1 MQNSYSE
8 DQLVEQT
15 AIALLA
21 EMGWETLDCY
31 DEFDQGISPLSRE
44 NRGEV
49 VLTTRLRAALE
60 RLNPDASS
68 EAIEGAIEKLT
79 YSRATM
85 SREEANWEIYRL
97 LKDGV
102 KVTIADP
109 DDEGETVV
117 DLKVIDWEH
126 PENNDF
132 FLASQLW
139 IAGEMYTRRPDAI
152 GFINGLPL
160 VLMEFKR
167 IDENLYSAYDDN
179 LRDYKDTI
187 PHLFWYNALII
198 LSNGSESRVG
208 SLTARWEHFTEW
220 KKVESEDEPG
230 TVSLETILK
239 GICDH
244 RRLLDIIENFTLF
257 MDAQGGLMKLTAK
270 NHQYLG
276 VNSAVE
282 ALGTKELNQG
292 KLGVFW
298 HTQGSGKSISMI
310 FFAQKVLRKIPGGW
324 RFVIVTDRKELDA
337 QIYKNFADSRGVV
350 TQGEVHA
357 EDIQGLRQL
366 LREDHRYI
374 FTLIQKFQTNDDEP
388 HPVLSNNSNIIV
400 ITDESHR
407 SQYDT
412 LALNMRTA
420 LPNAG
425 FIAFTGTPLIAGEER
440 TREVFG
446 EYVSIYDFKQS
457 VEDGATVPLY
467 YENRVPRMELTNE
480 HLNEELE
487 GILEAAEIDETQES
501 RVEQEFAIQYHVIT
515 REERLE
521 AIAEDIVSHFM
532 GRGYRGKG
540 MVISIDKAT
549 AVKMYDKVGEHWEA
563 HREELQA
570 KLRGTTAD
578 GEAQA
583 LQETIQYME
592 ETDMAVVVSQSQN
605 EIDDLRARGVDIT
618 PHRRRMVT
626 EDLDTKFKDP
636 EDPFRIVFVC
646 AMWMTGFDVP
656 SCSTIYLDKPQR
668 NHTLMQTIA
677 RANRVF
683 KDKVNGLIVDYIGIF
698 RNLERALAIYAE
710 GTDPEAPDAEGKN
723 PIRDKSELV
732 EEIKRAIAEINEFC
746 MNLGVDLAQIDV
758 AETEPLER
766 IGLIT
771 DAVDRILVND
781 ETKGDYLQRAS
792 QISRLYKAILP
803 DPAASDF
810 NGICTL
816 ITIIAKKIKNLT
828 PPPTDTTDVMEQIE
842 DLLDHSI
849 VPTGYIIETAGD
861 YETDSIVDLSQ
872 IDFDQLRER
881 FKTQHKQIEAER
893 LRGSINRKL
902 SELVRLNKTRM
913 DYQERFEQIIAEYN
927 DAAINVDE
935 WFEQLI
941 ALAGELNAEEQ
952 RTIAERLSEEQLAVF
967 DLLTRPEIALTEA
980 AKDQV
985 KAISKELLEILKREK
1000 LVLDWRQ
1007 RQQSRAAVKVT
1018 VAEILDELPER
1029 YTQEIYDQK
1038 CEVVYQHI
1046 YDCYYGNGNSVYL
1059 AAS

>member
-1 MQNSYSE
+1 
-8 DQLVEQT
+8 
-15 AIALLA
+15 
-21 EMGWETLDCY
+21 MGWETLDCY
-31 DEFDQGISPLSRE
+31 DEFDQGSSPLGRG

-49 VLTTRLRAALE
+49 VLTRRLRAALE
-60 RLNPDASS
+60 RLNPDASR
-68 EAIEGAIEKLT
+68 EAIDGAIEELT

-85 SREEANWEIYRL
+85 SREEANYEIYRL

-102 KVTIADP
+102 KVTITDP
-109 DDEGETVV
+109 DDEGET
-117 DLKVIDWEH
+117 DETLKVIDWEN
-126 PENNDF
+126 PGNNDF
-132 FLASQLW
+132 FLASQFW
-139 IAGEMYTRRPDAI
+139 IAGEMHKRRPDAI

-167 IDENLYSAYDDN
+167 IDENLYTAYDNN

-220 KKVESEDEPG
+220 KRVESEDEEG
-230 TVSLETILK
+230 AVSLETILK

-257 MDAQGGLMKLTAK
+257 MDAQGGVMKLTAK

-276 VNSAVE
+276 VNSVVE

-324 RFVIVTDRKELDA
+324 RFVIVTDRKELDN
-337 QIYKNFADSRGVV
+337 QIYNNFTNSRGVV

-366 LREDHRYI
+366 LSEDHRYI
-374 FTLIQKFQTNDDEP
+374 FTLIQKFQTNDDES
-388 HPVLSNNSNIIV
+388 HPVLSDNSNLIV

-480 HLNEELE
+480 HLNEDLE
-487 GILEAAEIDETQES
+487 GILEEAELDETQES
-501 RVEQEFAIQYHVIT
+501 RLAQEFAIQYNVIT

-532 GRGYRGKG
+532 GRGYRGKA

-549 AVKMYDKVGEHWEA
+549 AVKMYDKVKEHWKCYRKRLESELSNAPDRERKTLEA
-563 HREELQA
+563 DIHFMKQ
-570 KLRGTTAD
+570 
-578 GEAQA
+578 
-583 LQETIQYME
+583 
-592 ETDMAVVVSQSQN
+592 TDMAVVVSQSQN
-605 EIDDLRARGVDIT
+605 EIDDLRARGADIA
-618 PHRRRMVT
+618 PHRQRMNT
-626 EDLDTKFKDP
+626 QDLDAKFKDP
-636 EDPFRIVFVC
+636 EDRFRIVFVC

-656 SCSTIYLDKPQR
+656 ACSTIYLDKPQR

-698 RNLERALAIYAE
+698 RNIEQALAIYAE
-710 GTDPEAPDAEGKN
+710 GTDPEGTAPEGRN

-732 EEIKRAIAEINEFC
+732 EELRETIAEIKEFC
-746 MNLGVDLAQIDV
+746 ANLGVDLTQIDT
-758 AETEPLER
+758 AETAPLER

-771 DAVDRILVND
+771 GAVNRILVND

-816 ITIIAKKIKNLT
+816 INIIAKKIKNLT
-828 PPPTDTTDVMEQIE
+828 PSPDTSDVMEQIE

-849 VPTGYIIETAGD
+849 VPTGYTIDAD
-861 YETDSIVDLSQ
+861 AVADSIVDLSR

-881 FKTQHKQIEAER
+881 FRTQHKQIEAER
-893 LRGSINRKL
+893 LRGSISRKL
-902 SELVRLNKTRM
+902 SEIIPFNRTRT

-927 DAAINVDE
+927 EAAIDVDQ

-941 ALAGELNAEEQ
+941 ALAEELNVEEQ
-952 RTIAERLSEEQLAVF
+952 RAIAEQLSEEQLAVF
-967 DLLTRPEIALTEA
+967 DLLTRPALELTEA
-980 AKDQV
+980 ERGKV
-985 KAISKELLEILKREK
+985 KAISKQLLDILQREK

-1018 VAEILDELPER
+1018 IEDILEDLPLSR
-1029 YTQEIYDQK
+1029 YTDDMYQQK

-1046 YDCYYGNGNSVYL
+1046 YDCYYGNGNSIYGVTV
-1059 AAS
+1059 

>member
-8 DQLVEQT
+8 DQLVEQP

-21 EMGWETLDCY
+21 EMGWETMDCF
-31 DEFDQGISPLSRE
+31 DEFDQGSSPLGRG

-49 VLTTRLRAALE
+49 VLTRRLRAALE
-60 RLNPDASS
+60 RLNPDASR
-68 EAIEGAIEKLT
+68 EAIEGAIEELT

-85 SREEANWEIYRL
+85 SREEANYEIYRL
-97 LKDGV
+97 LKNGV
-102 KVTIADP
+102 KVTVTDL
-109 DDEGETVV
+109 DDEGET
-117 DLKVIDWEH
+117 DETLKVIDWEN
-126 PENNDF
+126 PGNNDF
-132 FLASQLW
+132 FLASQFW
-139 IAGEMYTRRPDAI
+139 IAGEMHKRRPDAI

-167 IDENLYSAYDDN
+167 IDENLYTAYDNN

-220 KKVESEDEPG
+220 KRVESEDEEG
-230 TVSLETILK
+230 AVSLETILK

-310 FFAQKVLRKIPGGW
+310 FFAQKVLRKIPGSW
-324 RFVIVTDRKELDA
+324 RFVVVTDRKELDN
-337 QIYKNFADSRGVV
+337 QIYNNFTDSRGVV

-374 FTLIQKFQTNDDEP
+374 FTLIQKFQTNDDAP
-388 HPVLSNNSNIIV
+388 HPVLSDNSNLIV

-480 HLNEELE
+480 HLNEDLE
-487 GILEAAEIDETQES
+487 GILEEVELDETQES
-501 RVEQEFAIQYHVIT
+501 RLAQEFTIQYNVIT

-532 GRGYRGKG
+532 GRGYRGKA

-549 AVKMYDKVGEHWEA
+549 AVKMYDKVQEHWKA
-563 HREELQA
+563 YLDGLQA
-570 KLRGTTAD
+570 RLRATTA
-578 GEAQA
+578 GEERQA
-583 LQETIQYME
+583 LQETIQYMD
-592 ETDMAVVVSQSQN
+592 ETDMTVVVSQSQN
-605 EIDDLRARGVDIT
+605 EIDDLRAKGVDIA
-618 PHRRRMVT
+618 PHRQRMNT
-626 EDLDTKFKDP
+626 QDLDAKFKDSD
-636 EDPFRIVFVC
+636 DPFRIVFVC

-656 SCSTIYLDKPQR
+656 VCSTIYLDKPQR

-698 RNLERALAIYAE
+698 RNIERALAIYAE
-710 GTDPEAPDAEGKN
+710 GTDPEGTDPEGSN

-732 EEIKRAIAEINEFC
+732 EELRRAIAEIRDFC
-746 MNLGVDLAQIDV
+746 MNLSADLAQIDAV
-758 AETEPLER
+758 ETAPLER

-771 DAVDRILVND
+771 GAVNRILVND

-816 ITIIAKKIKNLT
+816 INIIAQKIKKLT
-828 PPPTDTTDVMEQIE
+828 PPPTNTSDVMDQIE

-849 VPTGYIIETAGD
+849 VPTGYTIDADAEA
-861 YETDSIVDLSQ
+861 DSIVDLSQ

-881 FKTQHKQIEAER
+881 FRTQHQQIEAER
-893 LRGSINRKL
+893 LRGAIRRKL
-902 SELVRLNKTRM
+902 SEIIPLNRTRT
-913 DYQERFEQIIAEYN
+913 DYQERFEEIIAEYN
-927 DAAINVDE
+927 AAAIDVDT

-941 ALAGELNAEEQ
+941 ALAEELNEEEQ
-952 RTIAERLSEEQLAVF
+952 RTIAEQLSEEQLAVF
-967 DLLTRPEIALTEA
+967 DLLTRPEIDMTEA
-980 AKDQV
+980 ERDAV
-985 KAISKELLEILKREK
+985 KAISKDLLETLQRER

-1018 VAEILDELPER
+1018 VAEILDELPEH

-1046 YDCYYGNGNSVYL
+1046 YDCYYGNGNSIYGT
-1059 AAS
+1059 AA

>member
-1 MQNSYSE
+1 MQNNQYSE
-8 DQLVEQT
+8 DQLVEQP

-21 EMGWETLDCY
+21 SLGWETMDY
-31 DEFDQGISPLSRE
+31 NEFDQGSSPLGRE

-49 VLTTRLRAALE
+49 VLIKRLRPALE
-60 RLNPDASS
+60 RLNPDASC
-68 EAIEGAIEKLT
+68 EAIDDAMETLT
-79 YSRATM
+79 HSRATM
-85 SREEANWEIYRL
+85 SREEANYEIYRL

-102 KVTIADP
+102 KVTITDP
-109 DDEGETVV
+109 DGEGET
-117 DLKVIDWEH
+117 DETLKVIDWAS

-132 FLASQLW
+132 FLASQFW
-139 IAGEMYTRRPDAI
+139 IAGDMHKRRPDAI

-167 IDENLYSAYDDN
+167 IDENVYAAYDDN

-220 KKVESEDEPG
+220 KRVESEDEPG
-230 TVSLETILK
+230 AVSLETILN
-239 GICDH
+239 GTCDH

-270 NHQYLG
+270 SHQYLG
-276 VNSAVE
+276 VNNAVK
-282 ALGTKELNQG
+282 ALRGIESNQG

-337 QIYKNFADSRGVV
+337 QIYNNFTSSRGVV

-366 LREDHRYI
+366 LSEDHRYI

-388 HPVLSNNSNIIV
+388 HPALSDNSNLIV

-480 HLNEELE
+480 HLNEDLE
-487 GILEAAEIDETQES
+487 GILEEAELDETQES
-501 RVEQEFAIQYHVIT
+501 RLAQDFAIQYQVIT

-521 AIAEDIVSHFM
+521 AIAEDVVSHFM
-532 GRGYRGKG
+532 GRGYRGKA

-549 AVKMYDKVGEHWEA
+549 AVKMYDKVQKHWKCYRERLEA
-563 HREELQA
+563 ELSSTPHRERKTLE
-570 KLRGTTAD
+570 AD
-578 GEAQA
+578 
-583 LQETIQYME
+583 IQFMKQ
-592 ETDMAVVVSQSQN
+592 TDMAVVVSQSQN
-605 EIDDLRARGVDIT
+605 EIDDLRARGVDIA
-618 PHRRRMVT
+618 PHRQRMNT
-626 EDLDTKFKDP
+626 QDLDAKFKKP

-656 SCSTIYLDKPQR
+656 ACSTIYLDKPQR

-683 KDKVNGLIVDYIGIF
+683 GDKANGLIVDYIGIF
-698 RNLERALAIYAE
+698 RNIERALAIYAE
-710 GTDPEAPDAEGKN
+710 GTDPEGPNPEGRN

-732 EEIKRAIAEINEFC
+732 EELTAEIAEIKDFC
-746 MNLGVDLAQIDV
+746 MNRGVDLTHIDA

-771 DAVDRILVND
+771 DAADRILVND
-781 ETKGDYLQRAS
+781 ETKMGYLQRAN

-810 NGICTL
+810 NSICTL
-816 ITIIAKKIKNLT
+816 INIIAQKIKKLT
-828 PPPTDTTDVMEQIE
+828 PPPTNTPDVMEQIE

-849 VPTGYIIETAGD
+849 VPTGYTIDGD
-861 YETDSIVDLSQ
+861 AEADSIIDLSQ
-872 IDFDQLRER
+872 IDFDELRER
-881 FKTQHKQIEAER
+881 YRTQHKQIEAER
-893 LRGSINRKL
+893 LRGSIGRKL
-902 SELVRLNKTRM
+902 SEIIPLNRIRM

-927 DAAINVDE
+927 AAAIDVDV

-941 ALAGELNAEEQ
+941 ALAEELNAEEQ
-952 RTIAERLSEEQLAVF
+952 RTIAEQLTEEQLAVF
-967 DLLTRPEIALTEA
+967 DLLTRPALELTEA
-980 AKDQV
+980 ERGKV
-985 KAISKELLEILKREK
+985 KAISKQLLDILQRER

-1046 YDCYYGNGNSVYL
+1046 FDCYAGAGNSIYT
-1059 AAS
+1059 A